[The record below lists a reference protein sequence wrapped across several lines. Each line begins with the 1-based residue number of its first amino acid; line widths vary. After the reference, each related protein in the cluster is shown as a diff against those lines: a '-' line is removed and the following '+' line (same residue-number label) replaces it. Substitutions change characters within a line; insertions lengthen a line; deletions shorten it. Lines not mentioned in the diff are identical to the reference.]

1 MSLPAGFRLGAYEIL
16 EAVGAGGMGEVYRA
30 RDTKLNRS
38 VAIKVILAG
47 SEASGQ
53 AQRRLLGEARAAAG
67 LDHPN
72 ICAIHEVSEADGR
85 AFIVMQYVEGET
97 LQARLKRAPLAMAEA
112 LSIAAHVVDALVEAH
127 AHGTIHRDIKPSNMM
142 LTPRGGVKVLDFGLA
157 TRATDASTSE
167 AVVATQSV
175 LTATGAVMGTVPYMS
190 PEQLRGEPLDA
201 RSDLFSFGVMLYE
214 MVSGQPP
221 FTAAN
226 SASLMS
232 AILTEDPQ
240 PLARYARDTPPEL
253 ERIVSKAMRKD
264 REARYQTAKD
274 LLIDVRTL
282 QDDVR
287 TGAARARSASS
298 STSAPTI
305 SPSAAQMAVSTASA
319 HAATVA
325 AAPPSSRFSLC
336 TPLIA
341 IALLAVVG
349 AGVWFY
355 RHRTNVAWATAQ
367 VPRIEALAQSR
378 DFFQAYDLALA
389 ARKYLPSDPT
399 ITRLMPTLADTLSV
413 TTSPA
418 SAQVYLKRFAPDA
431 SGALPPRQLIGATPI
446 KNLQIARGEYVV
458 SIEKTGYVPV
468 EFTVSGAVNRAGNMT
483 ILPPPVVVDRNLSAT
498 GAIPDRMVFVPGGD
512 YRLVNWSRPTETRV
526 KLDDFFIDRHE
537 VSNRDFQEFIAAGG
551 YLRKQDLGAAV
562 RQGRQDAD
570 MGRGNEAAGRSHRL
584 ARAARLVG
592 SDVPG
597 REGGASGDGR
607 DVVRSCGVLG
617 IPR

>member
-1 MSLPAGFRLGAYEIL
+1 MPLPVGFRLGAYEIL

-47 SEASGQ
+47 SDASGR

-112 LSIAAHVVDALVEAH
+112 LSIAAHVVDGLVEAH
-127 AHGTIHRDIKPSNMM
+127 AHGTIHRDIKPSNIM

-157 TRATDASTSE
+157 MRAADASTGE
-167 AVVATQSV
+167 AVGATQSV

-190 PEQLRGEPLDA
+190 PEQLRSEPLDA

-226 SASLMS
+226 SASLMA

-264 REARYQTAKD
+264 RDSRYQTAKD

-287 TGAARARSASS
+287 TGAARARSATASS
-298 STSAPTI
+298 PAANVIGSDAQPAVSSAPLSAGTI
-305 SPSAAQMAVSTASA
+305 VG
-319 HAATVA
+319 
-325 AAPPSSRFSLC
+325 APPRHFSLQ
-336 TPLIA
+336 TALFA
-341 IALLAVVG
+341 IVLLAVAG
-349 AGVWFY
+349 AGVWLY
-355 RHRTNVAWATAQ
+355 RHRTNVAWASAQ
-367 VPRIEALAQSR
+367 VARIEALAQSR
-378 DFFQAYDLALA
+378 EFFQAYDLAHA
-389 ARKYLPSDPT
+389 ARKYLPADPA

-413 TTSPA
+413 RTTPA
-418 SAQVYLKRFAPDA
+418 GAQVYLKRFAPDA
-431 SGALPPRQLIGATPI
+431 SGGLPSRQLIGVTPI
-446 KNLQIARGEYVV
+446 QGQQIARGEYVL
-458 SIEKTGYVPV
+458 SIEKEGYVPV
-468 EFTVSGAVNRAGNMT
+468 ELTVSGAVNRAGNMT
-483 ILPPPVVVDRNLSAT
+483 ILPPPIVVNQNLFAS

-512 YRLVNWSRPTETRV
+512 YRLVGWSRPTETQV
-526 KLDDFFIDRHE
+526 KLDDFFIDRYE

-551 YLRKQDLGAAV
+551 YLKKQ
-562 RQGRQDAD
+562 
-570 MGRGNEAAGRSHRL
+570 
-584 ARAARLVG
+584 
-592 SDVPG
+592 VPG
-597 REGGASGDGR
+597 SS
-607 DVVRSCGVLG
+607 RSS
-617 IPR
+617 RTARR